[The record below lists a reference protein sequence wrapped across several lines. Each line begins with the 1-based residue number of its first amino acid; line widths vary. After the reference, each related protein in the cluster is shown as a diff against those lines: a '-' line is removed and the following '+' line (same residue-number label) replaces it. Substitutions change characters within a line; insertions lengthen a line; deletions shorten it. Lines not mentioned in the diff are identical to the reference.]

1 MSATIDALI
10 KQFDSDCHL
19 DYEMSDQDKDYI
31 TFIMQYNP
39 AVFGRIETGIQEF
52 VKKGRVGVHDIPQI
66 VVLLSKLF
74 QDHKEAH
81 GYESVDLFNVVE
93 FVLDTMIDSRVIPF
107 HDMESTLVKR
117 VIGSS
122 LELLKMNVQC
132 DTKERKC
139 WGFC

>member
-10 KQFDSDCHL
+10 QQFENQCHL
-19 DYEMSDQDKDYI
+19 DYEMSDHDTAYLS
-31 TFIMQYNP
+31 FIMEHNP
-39 AVFGRIETGIQEF
+39 AVFHNIESGVQDL

-81 GYESVDLFNVVE
+81 GYDSVDLFNVVE

-122 LELLKMNVQC
+122 LELLKMNVQG

-139 WGFC
+139 FGFC